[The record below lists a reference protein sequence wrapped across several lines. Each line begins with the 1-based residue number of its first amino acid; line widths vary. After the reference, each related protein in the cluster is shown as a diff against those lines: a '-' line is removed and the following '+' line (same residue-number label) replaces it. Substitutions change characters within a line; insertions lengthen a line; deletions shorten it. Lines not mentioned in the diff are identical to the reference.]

1 MVTGCTGYIGSYLCM
16 GLVRGGQEV
25 LGVCPDRLHPVAQ
38 SLEKAGVLI
47 YVGDLT
53 QAETFEK
60 LARNIRLD
68 SVKTVY
74 QMAGIHASLPKMRE
88 LYVTG
93 VQRLVSLF
101 EDFTPPYFVFTSSG
115 AVPFSNP
122 EHVRYHPFGA
132 INAEMEQCIAQMH
145 VHSAVVRIAEVY
157 GWGKMNPFR
166 HLNSGISLLG
176 HGKNIAAKI
185 FIEDVVAML
194 LRISEVKPD
203 GLFEMCDDLQVT
215 QRSFYNYAEELAG
228 CKFVNWSGDQDLAA
242 ENRLWQSIH
251 GLRTLPIQMDNGA
264 LKRELQYKL
273 RYPTYHSGLKD
284 LYLQH
289 IETRG

>member
-132 INAEMEQCIAQMH
+132 INAEMEQCIAQIH
-145 VHSAVVRIAEVY
+145 LHSAVVRIA
-157 GWGKMNPFR
+157 
-166 HLNSGISLLG
+166 
-176 HGKNIAAKI
+176 
-185 FIEDVVAML
+185 
-194 LRISEVKPD
+194 
-203 GLFEMCDDLQVT
+203 
-215 QRSFYNYAEELAG
+215 
-228 CKFVNWSGDQDLAA
+228 
-242 ENRLWQSIH
+242 
-251 GLRTLPIQMDNGA
+251 
-264 LKRELQYKL
+264 
-273 RYPTYHSGLKD
+273 
-284 LYLQH
+284 
-289 IETRG
+289 